1 MTAVTAV
8 LIPADVNEPV
18 GRITVEGLA
27 GLQAAVRGD
36 IEAVDTAVLG
46 PLLTSY
52 INADGK
58 CNGCQPNPRATQLLG
73 PGLFAGD
80 FIAGPLVVCG
90 FDAGEGENRDCPPGF
105 EAEFL
110 GIARPLARPDHQL
123 PGPRSITYAWNLQTT
138 PAGARELAVLHI
150 GYRPGGP
157 RAHEFYATLQNETA
171 MDPAHAIV
179 RRGLSAGG
187 GVILC
192 RQEVSRFT
200 PGALE
205 RFAELAL
212 ARLTGL
218 YGHSDPRVTRY
229 FATMFGASLG
239 AVL

>member
-1 MTAVTAV
+1 MAAVSAV
-8 LIPADVNEPV
+8 LIPADPAEPV
-18 GRITVEGLA
+18 RRITVQGLA
-27 GLQAAVRGD
+27 GLQAAVGGD

-46 PLLTSY
+46 QQLTSY

-58 CNGCQPNPRATQLLG
+58 CNGSAPNARATQLLG

-90 FDAGEGENRDCPPGF
+90 FDPREGENRDCPPGF
-105 EAEFL
+105 EVEFL
-110 GIARPLARPDHQL
+110 GIPRPLQGPDHTL
-123 PGPRSITYAWNLQTT
+123 PGHRSITYAWNLRTT
-138 PAGARELAVLHI
+138 QGGAMELAVLHI
-150 GYRPGGP
+150 GYRLDGP
-157 RAHEFYATLQNETA
+157 RAHEFYAKLQNETA
-171 MDPAHAIV
+171 TDPAHAIV

-200 PGALE
+200 PHALE
-205 RFAELAL
+205 RFADLAM

-229 FATMFGASLG
+229 FRTMFGASLG